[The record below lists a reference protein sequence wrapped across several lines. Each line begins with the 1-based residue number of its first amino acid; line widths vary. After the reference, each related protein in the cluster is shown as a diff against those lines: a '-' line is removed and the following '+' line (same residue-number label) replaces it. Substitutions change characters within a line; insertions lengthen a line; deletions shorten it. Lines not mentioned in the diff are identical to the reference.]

1 MVYYQ
6 NDYNGLIIILS
17 SITSIVTILTACCY
31 KTKCKHL
38 SCFGLD
44 LDRDIQ
50 SEMKNDVEIGIQGP
64 IQS

>member
-1 MVYYQ
+1 MYYQ
-6 NDYNGLIIILS
+6 LDYNGVVIILS
-17 SITSIVTILTACCY
+17 SITSIVTIIIACCY

-38 SCFGLD
+38 SCLGVNI
-44 LDRDIQ
+44 DRDIE